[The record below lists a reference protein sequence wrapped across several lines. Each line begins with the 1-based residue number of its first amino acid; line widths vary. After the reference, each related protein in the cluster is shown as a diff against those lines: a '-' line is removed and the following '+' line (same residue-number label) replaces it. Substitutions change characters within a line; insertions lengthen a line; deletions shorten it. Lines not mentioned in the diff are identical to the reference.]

1 MTYEYQC
8 RDLICSHQWEADQ
21 KITDAPLSRCP
32 KCEKETALRLISK
45 STFILN
51 GKNWASKDGY

>member
-8 RDLICSHQWEADQ
+8 TACKHEWEEDQ
-21 KITDAPLSRCP
+21 KITEQHIGICP
-32 KCEKETALRLISK
+32 KCKSQTAKRLISK

-51 GKNWASKDGY
+51 GNGWAKDGYSP